1 VSRTEEERMTMPDDV
16 GAYNRQLIAQFR
28 ESGGAAMGDRPLL
41 LLTTTGARTGQERT
55 TPMMYIEEGDR
66 LLVVPSNA
74 GAERH
79 PDWYRNLVANPRVK
93 VEVKGETYPA
103 DAVVAS
109 GAERDAL
116 FARIAAQYPFF
127 LEHQEKTSRVIPVVA
142 LVRLA

>member
-1 VSRTEEERMTMPDDV
+1 MTMPDDV

-41 LLTTTGARTGQERT
+41 LLTTTGARTGQART
-55 TPMMYIEEGDR
+55 TPMMYVPDGDR

-79 PDWYRNLVANPRVK
+79 PDWYRNLVANPRVT
-93 VEVKGETYPA
+93 VEVTGESYAA

-116 FARIAAQYPFF
+116 FARIAVKYPFF
-127 LEHQEKTSRVIPVVA
+127 LDHQEKTSRVIPVVA
-142 LVRLA
+142 LARATG

>member
-1 VSRTEEERMTMPDDV
+1 MTMPDDV

-41 LLTTTGARTGQERT
+41 LLTTTGARTGQART
-55 TPMMYIEEGDR
+55 TPMMYIPDGDR

-74 GAERH
+74 GADRH
-79 PDWYRNLVANPRVK
+79 PDWYRNLVANPRVT
-93 VEVKGETYPA
+93 VEVTGESYAA

-116 FARIAAQYPFF
+116 FARITSEYPFF
-127 LEHQEKTSRVIPVVA
+127 LDHQEKTSRVIPVVA
-142 LVRLA
+142 LVRLT

>member
-1 VSRTEEERMTMPDDV
+1 MTMPDDV

-55 TPMMYIEEGDR
+55 TPMMYVREGDQ

-74 GAERH
+74 GAGRH
-79 PDWYRNLVANPRVK
+79 PDWYRNLVANPRVT
-93 VEVKGETYPA
+93 VEVNGESYAA

-109 GAERDAL
+109 DVERDAL
-116 FARIAAQYPFF
+116 FARIGARYPFF
-127 LEHQEKTSRVIPVVA
+127 LDHQEKTSRVIPVVA
-142 LVRLA
+142 LVRVAG